1 MKFNISHEGVI
12 YATNPDGTVTKYGR
26 IGSDGQLTDA
36 FGRPLAAAGPK
47 APVRRRPVWGYWLVI
62 LLLLLAG
69 GVGTYVFMRQT
80 EEKDSLAA
88 ELREA
93 RVKAGTDAGMLKS
106 KEQLIEKLQK
116 ELEAINRS
124 RFEAEK
130 NLSEIGAQASAVTP
144 LLVSGIE
151 FRNMNRYG
159 KPLGNFGAPLRVST
173 LRFLQARISYY
184 GLTTGM
190 KTFRV
195 RIVGPEGVMGGGEW
209 SFAAERPVES
219 GASHE
224 FTLSGFGYPDR
235 LWPSGHYRYEL
246 WYGKSLIGLRR
257 FTL

>member
-36 FGRPLAAAGPK
+36 FGRPVTASGVK
-47 APVRRRPVWGYWLVI
+47 ASARRRPVWGYWLVI

-69 GVGTYVFMRQT
+69 GIGTYVFMRQT

-88 ELREA
+88 ELRDA
-93 RVKAGTDAGMLKS
+93 RAKAGTDAGILNN
-106 KEQLIEKLQK
+106 KEQLIEKLQI
-116 ELEAINRS
+116 ELETINRS

-130 NLSEIGAQASAVTP
+130 NLNEISAQASAVTP

-159 KPLGNFGAPLRVST
+159 KPLGNFGAQLKLST
-173 LRFLQARISYY
+173 LSFLQARISYY

-209 SFAAERPVES
+209 SFVAEHPVES
-219 GASHE
+219 GAGHE
-224 FTLSGFGYPDR
+224 FNLSGFGYPDR
-235 LWPSGHYRYEL
+235 QWPAGHYRYEL
-246 WYGKSLIGLRR
+246 WYGKSLIGMRR

>member
-36 FGRPLAAAGPK
+36 FGRPVTASGVK
-47 APVRRRPVWGYWLVI
+47 ASARRRPVWGYCLVI

-69 GVGTYVFMRQT
+69 GIGTYVFMRQT

-88 ELREA
+88 ELRDA
-93 RVKAGTDAGMLKS
+93 RAKAGTDAGILKN

-116 ELEAINRS
+116 ELETINRS

-130 NLSEIGAQASAVTP
+130 NLNEISAQASAVTP

-159 KPLGNFGAPLRVST
+159 KPLGNFGAQLKLST
-173 LRFLQARISYY
+173 LSFLQARISYY

-209 SFAAERPVES
+209 SFVAEHPVES
-219 GASHE
+219 GAGHE
-224 FTLSGFGYPDR
+224 FNLSGFGYPDR
-235 LWPSGHYRYEL
+235 QWPAGHYRYEL
-246 WYGKSLIGLRR
+246 WYGKSLIGMRR